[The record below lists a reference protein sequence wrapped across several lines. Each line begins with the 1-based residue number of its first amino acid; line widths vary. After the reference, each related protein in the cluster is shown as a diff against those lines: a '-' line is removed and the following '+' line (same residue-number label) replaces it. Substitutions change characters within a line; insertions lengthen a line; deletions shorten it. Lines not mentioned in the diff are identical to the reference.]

1 MKLIR
6 YKHPTGCF
14 FIAKNQGNKVND
26 PISIKGLPWL
36 FKIMAAV
43 IGAIFALTLS
53 GDIDTQGRIKIT
65 MGVIMK
71 FTFSV
76 AISLYGGSAFIEY
89 YDLTHYTHMA
99 QGFVMLIFAIFGM
112 LCIGI
117 AYQSVQLLKGKSFN
131 EIITEIKQAF
141 GAIFK

>member
-1 MKLIR
+1 L
-6 YKHPTGCF
+6 
-14 FIAKNQGNKVND
+14 ND
-26 PISIKGLPWL
+26 PISIKGLPWIL
-36 FKIMAAV
+36 KVVAAI

-89 YDLTHYTHMA
+89 YELTSYSSMA
-99 QGFVMLIFAIFGM
+99 HGFVMLIFAIFGL

-117 AYQSVQLLKGKSFN
+117 TYQSVQLMKGKSFQ

>member
-1 MKLIR
+1 M
-6 YKHPTGCF
+6 
-14 FIAKNQGNKVND
+14 ND
-26 PISIKGLPWL
+26 PLSIKGLPWL
-36 FKIMAAV
+36 FKIIAAV
-43 IGAIFALTLS
+43 VGAIFALTLS
-53 GDIDTQGRIKIT
+53 GDIDTEGRIKIT

-89 YDLTHYTHMA
+89 YGWQVYSHMT
-99 QGFVMLIFAIFGM
+99 QGFVMLIFAVFGM

-117 AYQSVQLLKGKSFN
+117 IYQAVQLWKGKTLV
-131 EIITEIKQAF
+131 EIITEVRATF

>member
-1 MKLIR
+1 
-6 YKHPTGCF
+6 
-14 FIAKNQGNKVND
+14 
-26 PISIKGLPWL
+26 
-36 FKIMAAV
+36 MAAV

-89 YDLTHYTHMA
+89 YELSKQYSHMA
-99 QGFVMLIFAIFGM
+99 QGFVMLMFAVFGM

-117 AYQSVQLLKGKSFN
+117 LYQAVQLMKGKSLA
-131 EIITEIKQAF
+131 EIILEVKETF
-141 GAIFK
+141 GSIFK

>member
-1 MKLIR
+1 M
-6 YKHPTGCF
+6 GAF
-14 FIAKNQGNKVND
+14 FITKIKGNTLND
-26 PISIKGLPWL
+26 PIPIKGLPWV

-99 QGFVMLIFAIFGM
+99 QGFVMLMFAVFGM

-117 AYQSVQLLKGKSFN
+117 LYQAVQLMKGKSLA
-131 EIITEIKQAF
+131 EIILEVKETF
-141 GAIFK
+141 GSIFK

>member
-1 MKLIR
+1 M
-6 YKHPTGCF
+6 
-14 FIAKNQGNKVND
+14 ND
-26 PISIKGLPWL
+26 PLSIKGLPWL
-36 FKIMAAV
+36 FKIIAAV
-43 IGAIFALTLS
+43 VGAIFALTLS
-53 GDIDTQGRIKIT
+53 GDIDTEGRIKIT

-89 YDLTHYTHMA
+89 YGWHIYSHMT
-99 QGFVMLIFAIFGM
+99 QGFVMLIFAVFGM

-117 AYQSVQLLKGKSFN
+117 IYQAVQLWKGKTLA
-131 EIITEIKQAF
+131 EIITEVRATF